1 MPTGHQ
7 QAIQTPGKNYKIAAF
22 GALCYGCGMFIHGTQ
37 PRATAWGMRQIVQ
50 RLLKRATRTGRTGR
64 TGRKIV
70 LVLDRGN
77 PNHAKALHRDLEM
90 AKPHIEVFWLPH
102 YCWNLNLIE
111 RLWKHLKATRI
122 ANVLLRSRRQFIE
135 HVEAALEH
143 FAAHPD
149 LTWSAVSQTSRDNIR
164 KNLLVLT

>member
-1 MPTGHQ
+1 M
-7 QAIQTPGKNYKIAAF
+7 
-22 GALCYGCGMFIHGTQ
+22 
-37 PRATAWGMRQIVQ
+37 
-50 RLLKRATRTGRTGR
+50 
-64 TGRKIV
+64 
-70 LVLDRGN
+70 
-77 PNHAKALHRDLEM
+77 EM

-122 ANVLLRSRRQFIE
+122 ANVLLQSRRQFIE

-149 LTWSAVSQTSRDNIR
+149 LVLSAVGKSRQRNIH
-164 KNLLVLT
+164 KNLLALT

>member
-1 MPTGHQ
+1 MRKGHQ
-7 QAIQTPGKNYKIAAF
+7 RAVKTPGKNRKIAAF
-22 GALCYGCGMFIHGTQ
+22 GALCYGCGLFLHNTQ
-37 PRATAWGMRQIVQ
+37 PRATAWGMRQLVQ
-50 RLLKRATRTGRTGR
+50 RLLSRAKRTARR
-64 TGRKIV
+64 IV

-90 AKPHIEVFWLPH
+90 ARPHIEVFWLPN

-122 ANVLLRSRRQFIE
+122 ANVLPRSRRQFVRQ
-135 HVEAALEH
+135 VEAALED

-149 LTWSAVSQTSRDNIR
+149 LVLSAVAKMKRAQIHR
-164 KNLLVLT
+164 NLVVHT